1 MSDSRF
7 GPLAPLAGIWEGA
20 KGADKAP
27 DDDRVSV
34 EHNAYRER
42 LVLEPLQEVNNHE
55 QTLFVLRYNTVVWRI
70 GATEPFHEEMGYFMW
85 DPDNKQVVKSFTVP
99 RGCMVMAGG
108 TAEPDARSFKM
119 QAELGSQSYGI
130 CSNPWMAE
138 EFKTEHYEIDIDI
151 HDDNSF
157 SYVED
162 TVLRIKGQSELFHH
176 IDKNTLQR
184 IE

>member
-1 MSDSRF
+1 
-7 GPLAPLAGIWEGA
+7 
-20 KGADKAP
+20 
-27 DDDRVSV
+27 
-34 EHNAYRER
+34 
-42 LVLEPLQEVNNHE
+42 
-55 QTLFVLRYNTVVWRI
+55 
-70 GATEPFHEEMGYFMW
+70 
-85 DPDNKQVVKSFTVP
+85 
-99 RGCMVMAGG
+99 MAGG

-138 EFKTEHYEIDIDI
+138 EFKTEHYEIDIEI